1 MKTNTCLMCKHHI
14 LGNECEAFTKGIP
27 DEIFLLGTNEH
38 KEPLPGQKNDIVFEP
53 FKPDQN

>member
-27 DEIFLLGTNEH
+27 DEIFLLGTNDH
-38 KEPLPGQKNDIVFEP
+38 LKPLPGQKNNIVFEP
-53 FKPDQN
+53 FQPD